1 MASAFTFNFSGLN
14 SALTLAKH
22 DAVETAATLISLQ
35 RAMDMRPSPTLQKE
49 HIKQE
54 TALMKKINGITT
66 ELERLQ
72 SDLQS
77 GLKSVGSRSR
87 VVQKLSLSRGTNVMQ
102 MDAKESNKL
111 ERIRERMS
119 SLSEELEDLNRDLK
133 PISAAAAL
141 ESEAFALEAKEIS
154 KMKDKIHTLQQ
165 KLDRH
170 LEDDLDKAISMM
182 SKPWRKRDNNNNN
195 NNNGHGSPRRPSG
208 GATRRRH
215 RKRNVTRRR

>member
-35 RAMDMRPSPTLQKE
+35 RAMEMRPSPTLQKE

-54 TALMKKINGITT
+54 TALMKRINGITT
-66 ELERLQ
+66 ELEKLQ

-119 SLSEELEDLNRDLK
+119 SLSEELEDLNKDLK

-195 NNNGHGSPRRPSG
+195 NGRGSPRLPSSG

-215 RKRNVTRRR
+215 RRRNVTRRR